1 MKIPNGGLAAL
12 ITPMKSLRIL
22 REHRYSAF
30 DITQNFDL
38 NIMSWKQ
45 VKVYPS
51 LLNDNNILFDESYF
65 KDAEGNEVVRSFYE
79 FVRDH
84 LGYRLNLQSESTVEA
99 KNGNLE
105 YNLTITNTG
114 FATVI
119 NRKKYILCWFRR
131 RSGS

>member
-1 MKIPNGGLAAL
+1 M
-12 ITPMKSLRIL
+12 
-22 REHRYSAF
+22 
-30 DITQNFDL
+30 
-38 NIMSWKQ
+38 
-45 VKVYPS
+45 
-51 LLNDNNILFDESYF
+51 LNDNNILFDESYF

-119 NRKKYILCWFRR
+119 NPKEVYLVLV
-131 RSGS
+131 SGD